1 MKTTLKLMVFLFTVC
16 ATAVAQVV
24 PEATGPSGPPVSG
37 SLHYD
42 LRYSQNAEFGGSL
55 GNWQTANASADAG
68 YANGNTRLPFSLN
81 YTGGYSWTIAG
92 PSYSTGF
99 FQRLSLSQGIVW
111 RKWNVMAS
119 DDVSYTP
126 QAPTTGF
133 SGIPG
138 TGEPIGTPNPAPPS
152 SQSILTLNSHAI
164 SNDGNAQLGHNINF
178 ATTFNVGGSSSL
190 LRYPDGNGFDTD
202 SLAANAGL
210 TRRLNARNSLSGQ
223 YTFSRYSY
231 PDFNDTF
238 NTSSAIVSFT
248 RHWTRRLSTNAGA
261 GPEWIRSSASAS
273 SSTAGELPP
282 TATVPNSTIVSGNA
296 GVNYQ
301 MRFGSAN
308 LAYDHGTNGGAGY
321 LFGAKTDSASG
332 SFSREFHKNLTVG
345 LTGSYMRTAG
355 LNNNGVTNAKYGGV
369 QASRQFGRY
378 LSVFANY
385 TDSAQSSS
393 STLGA
398 NAING
403 LIQEV
408 SFGIGYSP
416 RETHLRH

>member
-37 SLHYD
+37 NLHYAV
-42 LRYSQNAEFGGSL
+42 RYSQTAEFGGGL
-55 GNWQTANASADAG
+55 GDWQTANASADAG

-81 YTGGYSWTIAG
+81 YAGGYSWTIAG

-111 RKWNVMAS
+111 RKWNVIAS

-138 TGEPIGTPNPAPPS
+138 IGGPIGEPSPAPPS
-152 SQSILTLNSHAI
+152 SQSILTLNTHAVNNTANGEVQR
-164 SNDGNAQLGHNINF
+164 SLNS
-178 ATTFNVGGSSSL
+178 ATTLSVGGSSNL
-190 LRYPDGNGFDTD
+190 LRYPDGNGYDTD
-202 SLAANAGL
+202 SLMANAGL

-223 YTFSRYSY
+223 YSYSHRSY
-231 PDFNDTF
+231 PGYSVTF
-238 NTSSAIVSFT
+238 GTSTALFSYN
-248 RHWTRRLSTNAGA
+248 RQWTRRLSTNAGA

-282 TATVPNSTIVSGNA
+282 TATVPNSTRISGNA
-296 GVNYQ
+296 GVDYH
-301 MRFGSAN
+301 MRFGAASLRYN
-308 LAYDHGTNGGAGY
+308 HGTNGGAGY
-321 LFGAKTDSASG
+321 LIGAENDTVGAN
-332 SFSREFHKNLTVG
+332 FSREFDKNLTVG
-345 LTGSYMRTAG
+345 FTGSYLRTAG
-355 LNNNGVTNAKYGGV
+355 LNGNGVTNGKYGGV
-369 QASRQFGRY
+369 QASRRLGRY
-378 LSVFANY
+378 MSVFANY
-385 TDSAQSSS
+385 TAMDQSSS
-393 STLGA
+393 STLFT
-398 NAING
+398 NALNG
-403 LIQEV
+403 LTQVIG
-408 SFGIGYSP
+408 FGIGYSP